1 MIEYPHPLCKWDV
14 TNLDVTAFSIMER
27 ERGMMFEKSLCAA
40 AVAVFLSAAYA
51 QVSSSFEVASVKAS
65 PLAARGG
72 EGSTR
77 DAIQFT
83 PTTLSM
89 QNVTLRS
96 CIRWAYDVKEF
107 QLVGPDWL
115 TADRYDITAK
125 TSESVPIERLRLML
139 QTLLAERFKLSTHR
153 ERKEVSVYALRT
165 TSRRPELH
173 VSTSSESASMR
184 PSGGALEFHNM
195 SMTELAERLPKRPF
209 GIGRPV
215 IDETAL
221 KGAFD
226 FTMKLAGN
234 AAELKSDL
242 ERRETDQDAS
252 FFVAP
257 LRELGLRLQSE
268 KAPVE
273 MLVVDHAERKPVE
286 N

>member
-1 MIEYPHPLCKWDV
+1 
-14 TNLDVTAFSIMER
+14 
-27 ERGMMFEKSLCAA
+27 MFEKSLCAA
-40 AVAVFLSAAYA
+40 VLAFFFSAAHA
-51 QVSSSFEVASVKAS
+51 QISSFEIASVKVS
-65 PLAARGG
+65 QLAARGG

-77 DAIQFT
+77 DAIQVT

-89 QNVTLRS
+89 HNVTLRS
-96 CIRWAYDVKEF
+96 SIQWAYDVKEF
-107 QLVGPDWL
+107 QVVAPDWL

-125 TSESVPIERLRLML
+125 SSESVPIEQLRLL
-139 QTLLAERFKLSTHR
+139 LRTLLIERFKLSTHR

-173 VSTSSESASMR
+173 VSTSSESPSMR
-184 PSGGALEFHNM
+184 PNGGALEFHNM

-221 KGAFD
+221 TGPFD

-257 LRELGLRLQSE
+257 LRELGLRLQPE

-273 MLVVDHAERKPVE
+273 MLVVDHAQRKPVE

>member
-1 MIEYPHPLCKWDV
+1 
-14 TNLDVTAFSIMER
+14 
-27 ERGMMFEKSLCAA
+27 MFEKSLCAA
-40 AVAVFLSAAYA
+40 ALAFFLLAAHA
-51 QVSSSFEVASVKAS
+51 QVAPSFEVASVKIS
-65 PLAARGG
+65 QLAARGG

-77 DAIQFT
+77 EAIQFT

-96 CIRWAYDVKEF
+96 CIRWAYDVREF
-107 QLVGPDWL
+107 QLVAPDWL

-139 QTLLAERFKLSTHR
+139 QALLAERFKLSLHR

-165 TSRRPELH
+165 ATRRPGLH
-173 VSTSSESASMR
+173 VSNSDQPASML
-184 PSGGALEFHNM
+184 PNGGVLEFHNM
-195 SMTELAERLPKRPF
+195 SMAELAERLPKRPF
-209 GIGRPV
+209 GIERPV
-215 IDETAL
+215 IDRTTL
-221 KGAFD
+221 TGAFD

-234 AAELKSDL
+234 AADLKSSL

-257 LRELGLRLQSE
+257 LRDLGLRLQPE

-273 MLVVDHAERKPVE
+273 MLVVDHVQRKPLE